1 MPIQAYGNARARH
14 CACGH
19 YQLARDF
26 LKRAAAELPKTRLD
40 LAIAVY
46 FADGAEQALQVM
58 EEVSEK
64 DRDGDYLLMKARMLD
79 AAGRREAAETILREG
94 MRRAS
99 IRADVAQQTALL
111 LIGWNRIEEALQ
123 ILGGALKADPDNP
136 DLMLSQAIILALMER
151 TQDAEHTLIQI
162 ESRWPEWDHAYAAHG
177 LLLESTGRTSE
188 ARRKL
193 QMAIVLGSKEV
204 VTKCALARLG
214 RESGRDARCACVTG
228 LRDLVVP
235 ACR

>member
-1 MPIQAYGNARARH
+1 MLQADAKQPRPSYRKVCDAPPYG
-14 CACGH
+14 
-19 YQLARDF
+19 
-26 LKRAAAELPKTRLD
+26 
-40 LAIAVY
+40 
-46 FADGAEQALQVM
+46 
-58 EEVSEK
+58 
-64 DRDGDYLLMKARMLD
+64 
-79 AAGRREAAETILREG
+79 
-94 MRRAS
+94 
-99 IRADVAQQTALL
+99 ADVAQQTALL
-111 LIGWNRIEEALQ
+111 LISWNRIEEALQ

-162 ESRWPEWDHAYAAHG
+162 ESRWPEWDRAYAAHG

-228 LRDLVVP
+228 LRRSRGSRMP
-235 ACR
+235 MMPFCTPCRCWLHN